1 MQFNTLF
8 QLYDMVITQD
18 PQLECAQTL
27 LTMPDLLGYMLS
39 GVASTEYTHATTT
52 QLLDAK
58 TAAGPAT
65 AGYVRRAGVAVPE
78 DTKVR

>member
-8 QLYDMVITQD
+8 QLYDMVLTQD

-39 GVASTEYTHATTT
+39 GVASTEYHATTDAAAGCQT
-52 QLLDAK
+52 GSWSGELLDMC
-58 TAAGPAT
+58 G
-65 AGYVRRAGVAVPE
+65 VGVAVPE